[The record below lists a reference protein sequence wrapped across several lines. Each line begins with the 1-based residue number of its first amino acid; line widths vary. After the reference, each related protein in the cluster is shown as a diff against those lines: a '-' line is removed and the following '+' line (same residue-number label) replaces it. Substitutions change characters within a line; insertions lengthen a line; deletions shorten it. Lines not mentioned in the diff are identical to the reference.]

1 MGCKVEELIREEVP
15 SLEEGTTVQEAA
27 RLMGAR
33 NVGSCVVTRNGEV
46 VGLFTE
52 RDSLTRIVAQGRDAS
67 ALTLGE
73 VFSSDFVAIGH
84 DSTCQ
89 EAVVTMYRNRCQ
101 RLFVYRGEQ
110 FLGLVKLPDLAYALA
125 SRGPQTNMLVNA
137 LGAVTF
143 ALAIGVVAMLLIQ
156 LPDLVQFTWP
166 IVAR

>member
-15 SLEEGTTVQEAA
+15 SLEEGATVQDAA

-52 RDSLTRIVAQGRDAS
+52 RDSLTRVVAEGRDAS
-67 ALTLGE
+67 VLTLGE
-73 VFSSDFVAIGH
+73 VCSSNLVAIGH
-84 DSTCQ
+84 DSTCH
-89 EAVVTMYRNRCQ
+89 EAVKTMYRNRSQ
-101 RLFVYRGEQ
+101 RLLVYRGEQ
-110 FLGLVKLPDLAYALA
+110 FLGLVKLADVAYAMT
-125 SRGPQTNMLVNA
+125 SRGPQTNMLVNV

-166 IVAR
+166 IVGH